1 MQWVNKICDK
11 RILIESTLIQGFYNW
26 PADSGRFFVNRHHFV
41 TLHKG
46 LCVCTVVQLKIERF
60 LINMQQLIIQK
71 SSTLTF
77 FSVHN
82 CESSKSVFLFS
93 SSLMPRMYSLQIIAL
108 SYTSLPVSWWNR
120 NFDLLQSFHPITTRL
135 CNPNYWSVL

>member
-1 MQWVNKICDK
+1 MIK
-11 RILIESTLIQGFYNW
+11 RILIESILIQGFYNW

-46 LCVCTVVQLKIERF
+46 LCVCIVGDPYSSAIENWKVPNKYAA
-60 LINMQQLIIQK
+60 IDYSK
-71 SSTLTF
+71 SSTLPF

-93 SSLMPRMYSLQIIAL
+93 FCLKPRMSSLQIIAL
-108 SYTSLPVSWWNR
+108 SYASFPLSWCNE
-120 NFDLLQSFHPITTRL
+120 NFDLLQSFHLITTRL
-135 CNPNYWSVL
+135 CNPSYRAVL

>member
-1 MQWVNKICDK
+1 M
-11 RILIESTLIQGFYNW
+11 
-26 PADSGRFFVNRHHFV
+26 
-41 TLHKG
+41 
-46 LCVCTVVQLKIERF
+46 QLKIERF

-93 SSLMPRMYSLQIIAL
+93 SCLKPRMSSLQIIAL
-108 SYTSLPVSWWNR
+108 SYASFPLSWCNE

-135 CNPNYWSVL
+135 CNPNYRAVEGWNFRLANKRTLFCKGEVPSFHPKYSCLCSIIYFVK

>member
-1 MQWVNKICDK
+1 M
-11 RILIESTLIQGFYNW
+11 
-26 PADSGRFFVNRHHFV
+26 

-46 LCVCTVVQLKIERF
+46 LCVSIVVELKIERF

-93 SSLMPRMYSLQIIAL
+93 FCLKPRMSSLQIIAL
-108 SYTSLPVSWWNR
+108 
-120 NFDLLQSFHPITTRL
+120 FQF
-135 CNPNYWSVL
+135 SVKLVQ

>member
-11 RILIESTLIQGFYNW
+11 KNSNRVHLDSRFLQLTCRLGTLLCKQAPLCDFTQG
-26 PADSGRFFVNRHHFV
+26 S
-41 TLHKG
+41 
-46 LCVCTVVQLKIERF
+46 LCVYSCAIERF

-93 SSLMPRMYSLQIIAL
+93 SCLKPRMSSLQIIAL
-108 SYTSLPVSWWNR
+108 SYA
-120 NFDLLQSFHPITTRL
+120 
-135 CNPNYWSVL
+135 SVLLNYEYAMKSLILYNFFIHSQYGSAIPTVL